1 MKLKR
6 KEVAKMF
13 YGKHTDIN
21 IKNKDN
27 VINYLNKLDNYLDN
41 YEYESNPDFVFCGR
55 KKFIYDEIVEII
67 NGTQLV
73 DNPLY
78 FVLGSLE
85 EFISNNNDVRI
96 SDSIALG
103 MNWNDLR
110 DINDRYIS
118 TGVLCL
124 EELEIIRK
132 IIKMIIN
139 KLGGL
144 SVDKE
149 IIAYIPESL
158 RDFVYVYNGDI
169 YVKQKLPKELEEE
182 YKTYCKLFEENKKIK
197 Y

>member
-13 YGKHTDIN
+13 YGQHTDIN

-78 FVLGSLE
+78 FV
-85 EFISNNNDVRI
+85 
-96 SDSIALG
+96 
-103 MNWNDLR
+103 
-110 DINDRYIS
+110 
-118 TGVLCL
+118 
-124 EELEIIRK
+124 
-132 IIKMIIN
+132 
-139 KLGGL
+139 
-144 SVDKE
+144 
-149 IIAYIPESL
+149 
-158 RDFVYVYNGDI
+158 
-169 YVKQKLPKELEEE
+169 
-182 YKTYCKLFEENKKIK
+182 
-197 Y
+197 